1 MSATPSEPIRMPA
14 RLTLKRLNIKYQLFT
29 IDSSGTVQLPHS
41 DDYIRIDGPGHNHD
55 EGASEKGIRFFTCSV
70 ELRYRHRWA
79 DLDCDYDTAENQLS
93 KFKRVRGT
101 LKSFVNLE
109 RKTEH
114 GEVLIAHAEDPR
126 RDVDDSGAK
135 MLSVKLVLP
144 GGTEMLYGKV
154 IEDEEVE
161 CVLTPTEKKRLGLK

>member
-1 MSATPSEPIRMPA
+1 M
-14 RLTLKRLNIKYQLFT
+14 
-29 IDSSGTVQLPHS
+29 
-41 DDYIRIDGPGHNHD
+41 
-55 EGASEKGIRFFTCSV
+55 
-70 ELRYRHRWA
+70 
-79 DLDCDYDTAENQLS
+79 
-93 KFKRVRGT
+93 
-101 LKSFVNLE
+101 
-109 RKTEH
+109 
-114 GEVLIAHAEDPR
+114 LIAHAEDPR